1 MKDEEEPGLE
11 NGRTPVQTSG
21 QSMIAR
27 GRVDTQGHQTSDCD
41 KTLQGPTGEA
51 KWIERRI
58 ARYDAGSAGWR
69 GIAAWQRKSHY

>member
-1 MKDEEEPGLE
+1 MKDEAEPGLE
-11 NGRTPVQTSG
+11 HERTPVQTSG

-27 GRVDTQGHQTSDCD
+27 GRVDTQGHQTSDYD
-41 KTLQGPTGEA
+41 TTLQGHTGEA
-51 KWIERRI
+51 TWIGRRV